1 LFDTVFTVHE
11 GVLDIVLED
20 ALDFVP
26 SPFPSL
32 PMDDGFSATM
42 AAIDTAYE
50 ESQMVINEG
59 IAMLDQMIGGS
70 CDELMGDETTHLKRK
85 TNVIADKLYVDPDL

>member
-1 LFDTVFTVHE
+1 LFDTASTVHE

-20 ALDFVP
+20 VLDFAP
-26 SPFPSL
+26 SPVPSL
-32 PMDDGFSATM
+32 PTDDGFSATM

-59 IAMLDQMIGGS
+59 RAMLDQMIGGS
-70 CDELMGDETTHLKRK
+70 GDELMGDETAHLKQK
-85 TNVIADKLYVDPDL
+85 ADVIVDELYVDPDL